1 MTKNL
6 PCAALIALSSLA
18 AGCGGRAAVKT
29 PVSTLDAGTAA
40 AVEARAGK
48 AFEAHDRESGVAAV
62 DTAKPKAERVLAA
75 PTGTSVDEPG
85 KNEVQERRGKVLGTD
100 PEGCTWVEGES
111 SVAAGEQDSRHQ
123 VRAAAIEQARAAGVQ
138 DFLGVEVKSKFM
150 DFQQEGLRNESRLT
164 ESILQTT
171 RSGRIIKEGVL
182 EEGFID
188 TPGCPACR
196 YHVKIKACVVPRE
209 SASDKDFHVELGLSR
224 VRFVQGDEAK
234 IRVTVTRECSIYLY
248 NVYDLGSQDK
258 TALIIPSEIA
268 PEKHMRAGES
278 WEFPDEEARK
288 RAVTLTAM
296 LPKPTD
302 EVSAETIRVVASK
315 TPLPKSVYD
324 PTDGG
329 WFGVMRRLNRSKVE
343 WAEDAEAFTI
353 YKR

>member
-1 MTKNL
+1 MKKIL
-6 PCAALIALSSLA
+6 FALAAAFFL
-18 AGCGGRAAVKT
+18 AGCGGRAEVKAPASMLDVGTAEAVK
-29 PVSTLDAGTAA
+29 
-40 AVEARAGK
+40 ARAEK
-48 AFEAHDRESGVAAV
+48 AFTDHDGESG
-62 DTAKPKAERVLAA
+62 AA
-75 PTGTSVDEPG
+75 PAATKKPQDKQVIAAPIGTSVDAAG

-111 SVAAGEQDSRHQ
+111 SVAVGEQDSKHQ
-123 VRAAAIEQARAAGVQ
+123 IRAAAIEQARAAGVQ

-150 DFQQEGLRNESRLT
+150 DFQQEGLRSQAHLT

-171 RSGRIIKEGVL
+171 RSGRILKEAVL
-182 EEGFID
+182 EEGFSD

-196 YHVKIKACVVPRE
+196 YHVKLKACVVPRE
-209 SASDKDFHVELGLSR
+209 AASDKDFHVELSLSR

-234 IRVTVTRECSIYLY
+234 IRVTVTRDCSIYLY

-258 TALIIPSEIA
+258 TALVLPSEAA
-268 PEKHMRAGES
+268 PEKQLRAGES
-278 WEFPDEEARK
+278 WEFPDEAAK
-288 RAVTLTAM
+288 RGGVSLNAM
-296 LPKPTD
+296 LPNPAD

-315 TPLPKSVYD
+315 APLPKSIYD

-343 WAEDAEAFTI
+343 WTEDAEAFTI